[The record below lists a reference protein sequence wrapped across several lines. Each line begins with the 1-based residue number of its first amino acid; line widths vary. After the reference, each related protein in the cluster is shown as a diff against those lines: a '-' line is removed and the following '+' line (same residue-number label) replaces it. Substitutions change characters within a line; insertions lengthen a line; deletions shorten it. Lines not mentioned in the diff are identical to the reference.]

1 MMTIQHNSVVYLH
14 YAINDSEGN
23 IIEDNFKY
31 APEPYLHGA
40 LGLLPKLEE
49 ALTNKKAGDTIE
61 LFVSAE
67 NAYGAINNSLIYKVG
82 AEEVEE
88 ESLLE
93 PNALVRL
100 KNGHE
105 AIVVA
110 KDDTSILIDLNHPLA
125 GKDLYFKIQVVS
137 IRAATEKEILNGYPI
152 TESATCCGGSGCC

>member
-110 KDDTSILIDLNHPLA
+110 KDDTSILIDLNCFFFVFFA
-125 GKDLYFKIQVVS
+125 
-137 IRAATEKEILNGYPI
+137 
-152 TESATCCGGSGCC
+152 